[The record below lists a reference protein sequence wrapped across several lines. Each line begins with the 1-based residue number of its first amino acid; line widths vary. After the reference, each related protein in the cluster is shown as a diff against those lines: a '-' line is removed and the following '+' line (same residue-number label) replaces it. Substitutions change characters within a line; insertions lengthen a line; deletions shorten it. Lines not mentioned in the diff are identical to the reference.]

1 MNLKRK
7 VERNKEKI
15 KQKEIRET
23 YGKKPKSIC
32 PKCHKHSIF
41 MTNQNG
47 EVYCIRCDRL
57 VALDKNKK

>member
-7 VERNKEKI
+7 IERNKEKI
-15 KQKEIRET
+15 KQKEIKET

-32 PKCHKHSIF
+32 PRCNKHSLF